1 MMRKFFSLAIDEGL
15 LNQLHSVA
23 AYKQLET
30 GERYSTTAVINEA
43 IKIYLQEYKEILKEE

>member
-1 MMRKFFSLAIDEGL
+1 MMRKFFSLAIDSAL

-30 GERYSTTAVINEA
+30 GERYSTTSVINEA
-43 IKIYLQEYKEILKEE
+43 IKRYFQEYQKEE

>member
-1 MMRKFFSLAIDEGL
+1 MRKFFSLAIDDEL
-15 LNQLHSVA
+15 LKQVHSVA

-43 IKIYLQEYKEILKEE
+43 VKCYLKEYQKEE